1 VIRGLSAGL
10 MSSLS
15 GAMFFPVLLVRLDWP
30 SGEVFFHTSR
40 GTISFDGYSWTGVGS
55 LASFAA
61 PGETFGL
68 GVTNATI
75 RLIGAFNAVMD
86 HKDQAVKNRAGTIY
100 FGATSERNGATLTG
114 APFAIFAGNM
124 DATKVVVN
132 DDGPNVNYALELTL
146 GSGTGARANA
156 SFSHTAEDQAS
167 KFPGDTS
174 GRHVQF
180 AGPNARNSPWPNT

>member
-1 VIRGLSAGL
+1 VSADIL
-10 MSSLS
+10 
-15 GAMFFPVLLVRLDWP
+15 FPVLLVRLDWP

-40 GTISFDGYSWTGVGS
+40 GTISFDAHSWTGVWS
-55 LASFAA
+55 MASFSA

-68 GVTNATI
+68 GVTNAI
-75 RLIGAFNAVMD
+75 ISLIGSFDAVMD
-86 HKDQAVKNRAGTIY
+86 HKDEVVKNRAGTIY
-100 FGATSERNGATLTG
+100 LGSTSERNGNTLTG
-114 APFAIFAGNM
+114 APLAIFAGNM